1 MNTRKL
7 ILTFLYTVL
16 GIVWTV
22 GIIGFAAPTTISS
35 ASTEVVIFGIVL
47 VLSWILSVI
56 LTINHFI
63 KRNKK

>member
-22 GIIGFAAPTTISS
+22 GIIGFAAPATISS